1 MPNKVIQNNNPSEY
15 QIPVIAEYLRTV
27 RNFRGSLIEAFAS
40 IGLDSS
46 RPRET
51 ARQLGLDKSLVW
63 KLTRVAHEDDQ
74 FRIASF
80 MPGTS
85 GLGMVSRAMQSKG
98 VPEDSLHAL
107 ETAYQDYLSMI
118 DQHAGDRETLD
129 LMLHGLAADGDERF
143 RKSRQF
149 AFRGNCGIWGV
160 QSTTR
165 VSSHI
170 LTINENDSRYLDYAQ
185 LGGILG
191 FQRLRPGP
199 SWPIFQFH
207 SYEDT
212 GGQLGSS
219 MQAIDQDP
227 DPHFP
232 LLVRDHCVGELPE
245 MHLACDPQSTSYEFG
260 DGLIGKTGKCDAYF
274 GYIDTEPKPRYQ
286 DERNR
291 LGELLCIVD
300 TPIQSLVLDLIV
312 EREISE
318 QISPEALIYGRA
330 TGPQLGHEL
339 RDQRSLVPY
348 TEPLQRLESGPHML
362 TTPQAPGY
370 KAASKAVM
378 DRLGQTFDEF
388 VCWRLIMQY
397 PIMHSTVAI
406 KFELPKH

>member
-1 MPNKVIQNNNPSEY
+1 MPNKVVPKKSPTESQAPI
-15 QIPVIAEYLRTV
+15 IAEYLRTV

-40 IGLDSS
+40 LGLDSS

-63 KLTRVAHEDDQ
+63 KLTRVAHEEDQ
-74 FRIASF
+74 FKISSF

-85 GLGMVSRAMQSKG
+85 GLGMVTRAMLSKG
-98 VPEDSLHAL
+98 VPNEVVEAL
-107 ETAYQDYLSMI
+107 ESAYQQYLMMI
-118 DQHAGDRETLD
+118 DRHAGDRETLD
-129 LMLHGLAADGDERF
+129 LMLHGLAEDGDERF

-160 QSTTR
+160 QSSTR

-170 LTINENDSRYLDYAQ
+170 LKVNENDSRFLDYAQ
-185 LGGILG
+185 LGGLLG

-199 SWPIFQFH
+199 TWPIFQFH

-212 GGQLGSS
+212 GGELDSS
-219 MQAIDQDP
+219 MRAIDEDP
-227 DPHFP
+227 DPQFP
-232 LLVRDHCVGELPE
+232 LLIREHCLGEMPNL
-245 MHLACDPQSTSYEFG
+245 HLACDPQSTRYEFG
-260 DGLIGKTGKCDAYF
+260 DGPIGKTGNCDAFF
-274 GYIDTEPKPRYQ
+274 GYIDTQPKPRYQ

-291 LGELLCIVD
+291 VGELLCIVD

-318 QISPEALIYGRA
+318 HIAPEALIYGRA

-348 TEPLQRLESGPHML
+348 TEPLQQIESGPHML
-362 TTPQAPGY
+362 TTPHAPGY
-370 KAASKAVM
+370 KAAGKSVM
-378 DRLGQTFDEF
+378 DRLGRSFDDF

-397 PIMHSTVAI
+397 PIMNSTVAI
-406 KFELPKH
+406 KFDLPVS